1 MSRYIVSE
9 HPQGTPGW
17 FKDRL
22 GFVTGSVVKAVFATI
37 KSGEAAA
44 RADLRVDL
52 CLQLIT
58 GDVPE
63 QGFKSLEMIWGTEK
77 EPLARL
83 AYEMATGNDVE
94 ESGFV
99 YLADG
104 TKAGCSVDGFTKD
117 GGRIGLVEFKCPK
130 SKTHWNYIKDGKAPA
145 EYMPQIVHNLW
156 ITGAEFCDFMSFD
169 PRMPEGLQTFL
180 IRVERDEA
188 AIQAHAAG
196 VMEFLETVKAE
207 EASMRARMKQTS

>member
-1 MSRYIVSE
+1 MSRYITSP
-9 HPQGTPGW
+9 HAQGTHEW
-17 FKDRL
+17 KTDRL
-22 GFVTGSVVKAVFATI
+22 GMVTGSVVKEVFATI

-52 CLQLIT
+52 CLELIT
-58 GDVPE
+58 GTVPE
-63 QGFKSLEMIWGTEK
+63 DGYKSPEMIWGTEQ
-77 EPLARL
+77 EPYARL
-83 AYEMATGNDVE
+83 AYEMLSGLDVE

-104 TKAGCSVDGFTKD
+104 TKAGCSVDGFVTD
-117 GGRIGLVEFKCPK
+117 AGRRGVNEFKCPK
-130 SKTHWNYIKDGKAPA
+130 SKTHWNYILAGKAPA
-145 EYMPQIVHNLW
+145 DYMPQMVHNMW

-180 IRVERDEA
+180 VRVERDEA

-196 VMEFLETVKAE
+196 VMEFLNSVEAE
-207 EASMRARMKQTS
+207 VQKMRSRMKQI